1 MKPIEIRTGVFWV
14 GVNDRVTGL
23 FEGLW
28 PISREGISYNSYLIK
43 DEKSALVDLSKE
55 MLSEDYLA
63 QLSEVFDVSDLDYII
78 INHMEPDHSGA
89 LRRLLELAPNAVVLG
104 MPKTV
109 RMLDDFYGLHEHVE
123 RLANGQELS
132 LGANTLHFIYTP
144 FVHWPETMMT
154 LMVEQK
160 VLFPC
165 DGFGGFGALDG
176 AIFDDT
182 CADLEVYEAE
192 ALRYF
197 SNIVAPFS
205 KSVLSAI
212 GKFAD
217 TPIEVV
223 APSHGLIWRKNPG
236 RIIELY
242 QTWSEY
248 YRSPA
253 QVGVTALLGT
263 MYRNT
268 ERALSAA
275 LEGIASEGVPVRV
288 YDVRKTPISYIL
300 PELWTKRGVL
310 VAAPTY
316 EGGMFPTMMDALMMA
331 DRKRV
336 GHKKAAY
343 LGSYAWGG
351 GAQGDFERMAEKM
364 AWDVLTSFG
373 FLGGPAQADLDR
385 ARELG
390 VQLARAVKVEGHTD
404 EPA

>member
-1 MKPIEIRTGVFWV
+1 MKPCEIRPGIFWV
-14 GVNDRVTGL
+14 GVNDRVTDL

-28 PISREGISYNSYLIK
+28 PISQEGISYNAYLVI
-43 DEKSALVDLSKE
+43 DEKSALIDLSKE

-63 QLSEVFDVSDLDYII
+63 QLAEVFDISTLDYVV

-89 LRRLLELAPNAVVLG
+89 LKRVLELAPSVQILG

-109 RMLDDFYGLHEHVE
+109 GMLNDFYGITENVT
-123 RLANGQELS
+123 RLSNGEELS
-132 LGANTLHFIYTP
+132 LGKHTLRFVYTP

-154 LMVEQK
+154 YMVEEK

-165 DGFGGFGALDG
+165 DGFGGYGVLDDG
-176 AIFDDT
+176 IFDDT
-182 CADLEVYEAE
+182 VTDLAYYETE

-197 SNIVAPFS
+197 TNIVAAFS

-217 TPIEVV
+217 MPIEMV
-223 APSHGLIWRKNPG
+223 APSHGLIWRRDPG

-248 YRSPA
+248 YHQPA
-253 QVGVTALLGT
+253 EVGITALFGT

-268 ERALSAA
+268 ERAVNAA
-275 LEGIASEGVPVRV
+275 LAGIASEGVPVKV
-288 YDVRKTPISYIL
+288 HDVRKTHVSYIL
-300 PELWTKRGVL
+300 PDLWTRRGVL

-316 EGGMFPTMMDALMMA
+316 EGGLFPPLMDVLMMA

-336 GHKKAAY
+336 THKTAAY
-343 LGSYAWGG
+343 LGSQAWSGG
-351 GAQGDFERMAEKM
+351 GQADFERIAEKM
-364 AWDVLTSFG
+364 DWDVLNAFT
-373 FLGGPAQADLDR
+373 FLGGPSGSDLSR
-385 ARELG
+385 AYEMG
-390 VQLARAVKVEGHTD
+390 VQLARAVKTM
-404 EPA
+404 A